1 MPVMHSNFVHD
12 RNKRNMKGHRS
23 AEARLNGRA
32 PSLDLELGKN
42 SQGVDTEIE
51 VLPSEANRMRVLH
64 HTKYFFGNCI
74 SISSGLSNPGPRTH
88 VTETG
93 Y

>member
-1 MPVMHSNFVHD
+1 
-12 RNKRNMKGHRS
+12 MKGHRS

-42 SQGVDTEIE
+42 SQGVDTKIE
-51 VLPSEANRMRVLH
+51 VLPSEPNRMRVLNH
-64 HTKYFFGNCI
+64 AKYFFGNCRDPYFDI
-74 SISSGLSNPGPRTH
+74 FRVPPQSNPG
-88 VTETG
+88 

>member
-1 MPVMHSNFVHD
+1 
-12 RNKRNMKGHRS
+12 MKGHRF

-51 VLPSEANRMRVLH
+51 VLPSGPNRMRVLNH
-64 HTKYFFGNCI
+64 AKYFFGNCI
-74 SISSGLSNPGPRTH
+74 RYLQGST
-88 VTETG
+88 TK
-93 Y
+93 

>member
-1 MPVMHSNFVHD
+1 
-12 RNKRNMKGHRS
+12 MKGQRS
-23 AEARLNGRA
+23 AACAEARLNGRA

-64 HTKYFFGNCI
+64 HTKYFFGNCRDLFRYLQG
-74 SISSGLSNPGPRTH
+74 STTKQAQSNPEPT
-88 VTETG
+88 
-93 Y
+93 